1 MSELRGIYI
10 IWYRELLR
18 LWRNKTRIVGS
29 IASPLLFLLVF
40 GGGLSRTIG
49 SLEPGVNYAK
59 FMFPGVIGM
68 AVLMTAFMSGLSVV
82 WDREFGFLK
91 EVLVA
96 PVSRSSVVL
105 GKILG
110 GASIAMFQGLLVLAF
125 YPVVGLNLTAIQILK
140 LLPLMLLVACAL
152 GSLGILIASRMKSM
166 ESFQI
171 VMQTTVFPMIF
182 LSGAFF
188 PVGNLPSWLN
198 ALVKINPVTYAIAPI
213 RQLLLSRVEIASAS
227 SGSTITLSLYGH
239 PMSIGE
245 EVAIVFGFGLVMT
258 GLSIWA
264 FNLQE

>member
-1 MSELRGIYI
+1 MAELRGIYI

-18 LWRNKTRIVGS
+18 LYRNKTRIFGA
-29 IASPLLFLLVF
+29 IAFPLLFLLVF

-49 SLEPGVNYAK
+49 SLQPGVNYAK
-59 FMFPGVIGM
+59 FMFPGVIGQ
-68 AVLMTAFMSGLSVV
+68 AVLMTAFMSGISIV

-110 GASIAMFQGLLVLAF
+110 GATIAMFQGLLVLAF
-125 YPVVGLNLTAIQILK
+125 YPVVGLSLSVFQILK

-171 VMQTTVFPMIF
+171 VMQTTIFPMIF

-188 PVGNLPSWLN
+188 PVGNLPWWLN

-258 GLSIWA
+258 LLSIWA
-264 FNLQE
+264 FSLPE